1 MPTIPFDS
9 RVFTQGFSNLSDR
22 VRYQAGSIGAGLKS
36 ADQRIDC
43 APTARAPRIA
53 VTGMATGTLP
63 TPAQGKELAVGS
75 ATASVRVGTG
85 RIANA
90 LKCPK
95 RQRSVGVQHA
105 MVTIKGTLQATL
117 IAAETTHAAVLFA
130 DMRGYTGLAER
141 LPPARVVSLLHEFF
155 TILARVT
162 VAFGGQVFH
171 MAGDGMMAGFGVR
184 DPMRSGACA
193 ALAASHAMLQNFA
206 PVAARWRDELAV
218 VTGIGVGLH
227 LGEVAL
233 GFLGPPGKQAI
244 TMIGDT
250 ANVAARLCSR
260 ARAGEVL
267 FSCAVAAALAADG
280 DGPEIGSKPFLQL
293 PQFELRGRSELLDI
307 WCLPAPETL
316 AHRQY
321 PKAFDRSVGPTLG

>member
-1 MPTIPFDS
+1 MTTIIFDS
-9 RVFTQGFSNLSDR
+9 PVFTQGSSNPSDR
-22 VRYQAGSIGAGLKS
+22 VRHQSGPIGTGNKR
-36 ADQRIDC
+36 ADKRIDH
-43 APTARAPRIA
+43 APTAHALRIA
-53 VTGMATGTLP
+53 VTGMAAGTLP
-63 TPAQGKELAVGS
+63 TPAQGKELALGS
-75 ATASVRVGTG
+75 VTASVRASTG

-90 LKCPK
+90 LARSK
-95 RQRSVGVQHA
+95 RRPSVGGRHA
-105 MVTIKGTLQATL
+105 MVTIKGSLQATS

-141 LPPARVVSLLHEFF
+141 LPPARVVSLLNEFF

-184 DPMRSGACA
+184 DPIRSGACA
-193 ALAASHAMLQNFA
+193 ALAAGHAMLQGFA
-206 PVAARWRDELAV
+206 PLATRWREELAV
-218 VTGIGVGLH
+218 VTGIGIGLH

-233 GFLGPPGKQAI
+233 GFIGPPGKQAI

-267 FSCAVAAALAADG
+267 FSCAVAAALAVDG
-280 DGPEIGSKPFLQL
+280 DGPGMGRKPFLQL

-307 WCLPAPETL
+307 WSVPSPERL
-316 AHRQY
+316 AH
-321 PKAFDRSVGPTLG
+321 